1 MSDSIMNKKISLNV
15 SFFDEKKI
23 YFLYEKTPD
32 GNKIFLNTKIFWL
45 DNLKIYIN
53 FECQNL
59 YLRKIVY
66 YWI

>member
-23 YFLYEKTPD
+23 YFLYEKPPD
-32 GNKIFLNTKIFWL
+32 GNKIFLNTKIVWL

-66 YWI
+66 Y